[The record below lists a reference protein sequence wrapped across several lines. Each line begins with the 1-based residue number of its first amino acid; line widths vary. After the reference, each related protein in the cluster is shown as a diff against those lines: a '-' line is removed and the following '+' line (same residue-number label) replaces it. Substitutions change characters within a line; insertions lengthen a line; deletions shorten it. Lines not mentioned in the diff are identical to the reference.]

1 MSKLSE
7 LLKAH
12 SEWLG
17 TYASVVDDGEFPMML
32 IKLIDAKKN
41 LLMFTPDDEYATI
54 NENGSLGKTEMWYF
68 LDAKS
73 GAELAYGF
81 N

>member
-32 IKLIDAKKN
+32 IKLIDAKKSAYVH
-41 LLMFTPDDEYATI
+41 PDDEYATI